1 MGIFYDQVTI
11 INLAPIPLNVT
22 FDGQTMRVPPG
33 ESSVPKVV
41 VPYAKNQN
49 VIMGSADADN
59 PNISGALSLISVK
72 GSKKDRQEPL
82 TKEEWAAHQDAPSRI
97 NTEQFFEDRLVPGE
111 RVVTRGKGRK
121 VQARS
126 LFDAGVKER
135 VSVDDAAQ

>member
-33 ESSVPKVV
+33 ESQIPKVV

-59 PNISGALSLISVK
+59 PNISGALYLISVK
-72 GSKKDRQEPL
+72 GSKRDRQEPL

-97 NTEQFFEDRLVPGE
+97 NTERFFEDRLVPGE

>member
-59 PNISGALSLISVK
+59 PNISGALYLISVK

>member
-33 ESSVPKVV
+33 ESQIPKVV

-59 PNISGALSLISVK
+59 PNISGALYLISVK
-72 GSKKDRQEPL
+72 GSKRDRQEPL

-97 NTEQFFEDRLVPGE
+97 NTEQFFEDRLAPGE